1 MAISTPY
8 TGASWGLDL
17 TFSGRE
23 CNVTEISEGKLLVDL
38 KLLLIDV
45 QSVFSSW
52 PWQELQLIMLRCE

>member
-45 QSVFSSW
+45 GSVFSSW
-52 PWQELQLIMLRCE
+52 PW

>member
-17 TFSGRE
+17 TFSARE

>member
-17 TFSGRE
+17 TFSARE

-45 QSVFSSW
+45 GSVFSSW
-52 PWQELQLIMLRCE
+52 PW